1 MDAQIK
7 TRVLR
12 LFTYGM
18 YAVTSH
24 YAGADGAF
32 LANWLSQCSFDP
44 PLLMLSVE
52 NDSRTRNLIEASGFF
67 AVHVLASGQREF
79 AGMLGKSSRTNP
91 DKLKSVRWHPSPLTQ
106 CPILEDT
113 LGYVECRVRGALPA
127 GDSTIVVGE
136 VIGAFLGDIDLAP
149 LTMQE
154 TGFKHFG

>member
-1 MDAQIK
+1 
-7 TRVLR
+7 
-12 LFTYGM
+12 M

-24 YAGADGAF
+24 HAGANGAF

-52 NDSRTRNLIEASGFF
+52 NESRTRNFIEASGFF

-79 AGMLGKSSRTNP
+79 AGMLGRSGRTTP
-91 DKLKSVRWHPSPLTQ
+91 DKLKGVRWHPSPLTQ
-106 CPILEDT
+106 SPLLEDT
-113 LGYVECRVRGALPA
+113 LGYLECRVRGTMPA

-136 VIGAFLGDIDLAP
+136 VVDAFLGDLALAP